1 VSYPQLPDYR
11 SIVDEIESLAQ
22 LQHDH
27 GAEDLAAPLA
37 RAEAALRRA
46 VKAIGELP
54 IDKELAAKEPDR
66 LEEIRALRPRGPR
79 RLWEGF
85 DPDLYAEKVEGALIG
100 RMAGCTLGAPVE
112 GWSVEAMADWAKEIG
127 DPFPP
132 TDYWSRAKMP
142 SDLRYGVSRFDAY
155 TRDGMDG
162 VPADDDI
169 IYTVL
174 GLMILEKHGPS
185 FTTEDV
191 GRMWHSDLNWVYK
204 DMEWPLNRLLA
215 GTPATKAAD
224 ENPYAELICAF
235 IRCDPYGYL
244 APGQPERAAALDYRD
259 GFMSHRRNGLYGG
272 MFFSAAISAA
282 FAVDH
287 PAEAIRIGLTEIPK
301 ECRLAKEIRWALRAS
316 ERMRDY
322 RDARR
327 AVDRRFKGM
336 TMVHT
341 INNAC
346 LVVFGLMLGG
356 TDFTKVIS
364 ETVAMGLDNDC
375 TAATAGSIAGAIVGK
390 RGIPERWHHR
400 FNDKIHTYIRG
411 HSLVGID
418 DLVERYTRQAEALFA
433 DGASREQ

>member
-1 VSYPQLPDYR
+1 
-11 SIVDEIESLAQ
+11 
-22 LQHDH
+22 
-27 GAEDLAAPLA
+27 
-37 RAEAALRRA
+37 
-46 VKAIGELP
+46 
-54 IDKELAAKEPDR
+54 
-66 LEEIRALRPRGPR
+66 
-79 RLWEGF
+79 
-85 DPDLYAEKVEGALIG
+85 
-100 RMAGCTLGAPVE
+100 MAGCTLGAPVE
-112 GWSVEAMADWAKEIG
+112 GWSVEAMAAWAEEIG
-127 DPFPP
+127 DSFPP
-132 TDYWSRAKMP
+132 TNYWSRAKTP
-142 SDLRYGVSRFDAY
+142 SDIRYGVSRFDAY

-185 FTTEDV
+185 FTTADV
-191 GRMWHSDLNWVYK
+191 GRMWHGYLNWVYK
-204 DMEWPLNRLLA
+204 DMEWPLGRFLA
-215 GTPATKAAD
+215 GTPADRAAD
-224 ENPYAELICAF
+224 ENPFAELICAF

-287 PAEAIRIGLTEIPK
+287 PAEAIRIGLTEIPSG
-301 ECRLAKEIRWALRAS
+301 CRLAKDIRWALKAS
-316 ERMRDY
+316 ARMRDY

-336 TMVHT
+336 NGVHT

-356 TDFTKVIS
+356 TDFTRVIS

-375 TAATAGSIAGAIVGK
+375 TAATAGSIVGAIVGK
-390 RGIPERWHHR
+390 SGIPERWR
-400 FNDKIHTYIRG
+400 RSFNNRIHTYIRG
-411 HSLVGID
+411 HSVVEIS
-418 DLVERYTRQAEALFA
+418 DLVSRYTGQARALFA
-433 DGASREQ
+433 DTSEGEQ

>member
-1 VSYPQLPDYR
+1 MSYPKVPDYR
-11 SIVDEIESLAQ
+11 SIIDEIESLAQ
-22 LQHDH
+22 LKHDH
-27 GAEDLAAPLA
+27 GAKDLSVPLA

-46 VKAIGELP
+46 VKAMGKLP
-54 IDKELAAKEPDR
+54 VDNELAAKEPDG

-79 RLWEGF
+79 RLWDRF
-85 DPDLYAEKVEGALIG
+85 DSEMYAQKVEGALIG
-100 RMAGCTLGAPVE
+100 RMAGCTLGAAVE
-112 GWSVEAMADWAKEIG
+112 GWSVEAMAAWAEEIG

-174 GLMILEKHGPS
+174 GLMILEKHGPD
-185 FTTEDV
+185 FTVEDV
-191 GRMWHSDLNWVYK
+191 GRMWHTDLNWVYK

-215 GTPATKAAD
+215 GTPAAKAAD

-316 ERMRDY
+316 ERIRDY

-390 RGIPERWHHR
+390 RGIPERWHRR

-411 HSLVGID
+411 HDVVEIG
-418 DLVERYTRQAEALFA
+418 DLVERYTKQAEVLFA
-433 DGASREQ
+433 ERSSAHE

>member
-1 VSYPQLPDYR
+1 MRVSYPEPPDYR
-11 SIVDEIESLAQ
+11 SIIDEIESLAQ
-22 LQHDH
+22 LKHDH
-27 GAEDLAAPLA
+27 GAEDLSVPLA

-46 VKAIGELP
+46 VRTMGKLP
-54 IDKELAAKEPDR
+54 IDSELAAKEPNG

-79 RLWEGF
+79 RLWNSF
-85 DPDLYAEKVEGALIG
+85 APKPYAQKVEGALLG
-100 RMAGCTLGAPVE
+100 RMAGCTLGAAVE
-112 GWSVEAMADWAKEIG
+112 GWSVKAMAAWAQEIG
-127 DPFPP
+127 DSFPP
-132 TDYWSRAKMP
+132 TDYWSRAKTP
-142 SDLRYGVSRFDAY
+142 SDLRYGVSRYDAY

-174 GLMILEKHGPS
+174 GLMILEKHGPD
-185 FTTEDV
+185 FTIEDV
-191 GRMWHSDLNWVYK
+191 GRMWDTYLNWVYK
-204 DMEWPLNRLLA
+204 DMEWPLSKLLA
-215 GTPATKAAD
+215 GTPSTKAAD
-224 ENPYAELICAF
+224 ENPFAELICAF

-259 GFMSHRRNGLYGG
+259 GSMSHRRNGLYGG
-272 MFFSAAISAA
+272 MFFSAAIAAA

-287 PAEAIRIGLTEIPK
+287 PAEAIRIGLTEIPR
-301 ECRLAKEIRWALRAS
+301 ESRLAKEIRWALKAS
-316 ERMRDY
+316 ERIRDY
-322 RDARR
+322 RDARQ

-336 TMVHT
+336 TGVHT

-390 RGIPERWHHR
+390 RGIPERWHR
-400 FNDKIHTYIRG
+400 SFNNKIHTYISG
-411 HSLVGID
+411 HDV
-418 DLVERYTRQAEALFA
+418 VEITDVVRRYTRQAEVLFS
-433 DGASREQ
+433 DRS

>member
-1 VSYPQLPDYR
+1 MSYPKLPDYR
-11 SIVDEIESLAQ
+11 SIIDELESLAH
-22 LQHDH
+22 LKHDH
-27 GAEDLAAPLA
+27 GAEDLSAPLA
-37 RAEAALRRA
+37 RAEEALRRA
-46 VKAIGELP
+46 VRAMGRLPLDRELT
-54 IDKELAAKEPDR
+54 AKEPNG
-66 LEEIRALRPRGPR
+66 LAEIRALRPRGPR
-79 RLWEGF
+79 RIWGSF
-85 DPDLYAEKVEGALIG
+85 DAKLYTDRLEGALLG
-100 RMAGCTLGAPVE
+100 RMGGCTLGAAVE
-112 GWSVEAMADWAKEIG
+112 GWSVEAMADWAEEIG

-132 TDYWSRAKMP
+132 TDYWSQAKMP

-155 TRDGMDG
+155 TRDDMDG

-174 GLMILEKHGPS
+174 GLMILEKHGPD
-185 FTTEDV
+185 FTVEDV
-191 GRMWHSDLNWVYK
+191 GRMWHTDLNWVYK

-215 GTPATKAAD
+215 GTPAVKAAD

-272 MFFSAAISAA
+272 MFFSAAIAAA

-287 PAEAIRIGLTEIPK
+287 PAEAIRIGLSEIPK

-316 ERMRDY
+316 ERIRDY

-336 TMVHT
+336 TIVHT

-375 TAATAGSIAGAIVGK
+375 TAATAGSIAGAVVGK
-390 RGIPERWHHR
+390 RGIPEHWYRR
-400 FNDKIHTYIRG
+400 FNNKIHTYIRG
-411 HSLVGID
+411 NEVVEIS
-418 DLVERYTRQAEALFA
+418 DLVDRYTRQAESLSA
-433 DGASREQ
+433 GVSSPEQ

>member
-1 VSYPQLPDYR
+1 MGYPELPDYR
-11 SIVDEIESLAQ
+11 SIIDEIESLAQ
-22 LQHDH
+22 LKHDH
-27 GAEDLAAPLA
+27 GAKGLSVPLA
-37 RAEAALRRA
+37 RTEAILRRTA
-46 VKAIGELP
+46 KAMGKLP
-54 IDKELAAKEPDR
+54 IDRELADKEPNG
-66 LEEIRALRPRGPR
+66 LAEIHALRPRGPR
-79 RLWEGF
+79 RLWDSF
-85 DPDLYAEKVEGALIG
+85 DPELYAQKVEGALLG
-100 RMAGCTLGAPVE
+100 RMAGCTLGAAVE
-112 GWSVEAMADWAKEIG
+112 GWSVEAMAAWAKEIG
-127 DPFPP
+127 DSFPP
-132 TDYWSRAKMP
+132 TDYWSRAKTP

-174 GLMILEKHGPS
+174 GLMILEEHGPS

-191 GRMWHSDLNWVYK
+191 GRMWHTYLNWVYK
-204 DMEWPLNRLLA
+204 DMKWPLSRLLA
-215 GTPATKAAD
+215 GTPAAKAAND
-224 ENPYAELICAF
+224 NPFAELICAF

-259 GFMSHRRNGLYGG
+259 SFMSHRRNGLYGG

-287 PAEAIRIGLTEIPK
+287 PAEAIRIGLAEIPR
-301 ECRLAKEIRWALRAS
+301 ECRLAKEIRWALKAS
-316 ERMRDY
+316 ERIRDY
-322 RDARR
+322 RDARG

-336 TMVHT
+336 TGVHT

-390 RGIPERWHHR
+390 RGIPEHWHRSFH
-400 FNDKIHTYIRG
+400 NKIHTYIRG
-411 HSLVGID
+411 HDVVEIS
-418 DLVERYTRQAEALFA
+418 DLVERYTRQAKILCA
-433 DGASREQ
+433 GGSSPEQ